1 MARPRKNDIEKQ
13 NGHRFYSTDFQ
24 YERMANF
31 ASDCG
36 ITVSQFLQ
44 KVAEALKDEKDKAR
58 LMKLLKLTEADS
70 AVQKKLRDQR
80 AGRTGLLIHDDDLP
94 GQTDL
99 FEDKEREEEEREKE
113 FYFNDNDKGKY
124 H

>member
-13 NGHRFYSTDFQ
+13 TGHRFYSTDFQ

-44 KVAEALKDEKDKAR
+44 KVADSLKEEKDKAR

-70 AVQKKLRDQR
+70 SIQKKFRDQR
-80 AGRTGLLIHDDDLP
+80 AGRTGLLIKDEVP

-99 FEDKEREEEEREKE
+99 FDEVKDDDKK
-113 FYFNDNDKGKY
+113 
-124 H
+124 

>member
-1 MARPRKNDIEKQ
+1 MARPKKLDIEKQ
-13 NGHRFYSTDFQ
+13 NAHKFYSTDFQ

-58 LMKLLKLTEADS
+58 LMKILKLEIADS
-70 AVQKKLRDQR
+70 TTQKKLRDQR
-80 AGRTGLLIHDDDLP
+80 AGRTGLLNHDDEVS

-99 FEDKEREEEEREKE
+99 FDEVKDDDKK
-113 FYFNDNDKGKY
+113 
-124 H
+124 

>member
-1 MARPRKNDIEKQ
+1 MARPRKSDIEKQ
-13 NGHRFYSTDFQ
+13 NAHKFYSTDFQ

-44 KVAEALKDEKDKAR
+44 KVADALKDEKDKAR

-70 AVQKKLRDQR
+70 SIQKKLRDQR
-80 AGRTGLLIHDDDLP
+80 AGRTGLLLKDEVP

-99 FEDKEREEEEREKE
+99 FDDKEIENEWRTVR
-113 FYFNDNDKGKY
+113 
-124 H
+124 